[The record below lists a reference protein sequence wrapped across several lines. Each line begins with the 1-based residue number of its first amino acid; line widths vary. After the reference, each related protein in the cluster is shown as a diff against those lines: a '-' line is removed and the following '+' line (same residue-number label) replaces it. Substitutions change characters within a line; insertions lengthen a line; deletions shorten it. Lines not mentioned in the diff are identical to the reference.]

1 MTPGGGPRR
10 FSPSPAL
17 RASAGLHAA
26 AGVAALAV
34 PGAWPWALGVVATNH
49 AVLTAAGLWPRSA
62 VLGPTLTR
70 LPEPHA
76 AGAVALSFDDGPD
89 PEVTP
94 RVLDMLEAAGAQ
106 ASFFC
111 IGRRAAAHSALAR
124 EIVRRGHRVE
134 NHTHDHPHAFAAYG
148 PAALRRQVADAQ
160 SALAEA
166 TGEAPRW
173 FRAPAG
179 LRSPLLEPVLARAG
193 LHLAAWSQRG
203 FDTVD
208 KTPARVAGR
217 LTTGLREGDVLLLH
231 DGNAARTAEGE
242 PVVLA
247 ALPLLLGALSLAG
260 LRGVALPG

>member
-1 MTPGGGPRR
+1 MTPGGEPRR

-17 RASAGLHAA
+17 RASAGLHLAA
-26 AGVAALAV
+26 AGAALAV
-34 PGAWPWALGVVATNH
+34 PGAWPWALGAVAANH
-49 AVLTAAGLWPRSA
+49 AALTAAGLWPRSA

-70 LPEPHA
+70 LPEAEAP
-76 AGAVALSFDDGPD
+76 GAVALTFDDGPD

-94 RVLDMLEAAGAQ
+94 RVLDLLDAAGAR

-111 IGRRAAAHSALAR
+111 IGSRVAAHPGLAR

-134 NHTHDHPHAFAAYG
+134 NHTQDHPHAFAAYG

-160 SALAEA
+160 AALADA
-166 TGEAPRW
+166 AGEAPRW

-193 LHLAAWSQRG
+193 LHLAAWSRRG

-208 KTPARVAGR
+208 GSPVRVAGR
-217 LTTGLREGDVLLLH
+217 LTRGLRGGDVLLLH
-231 DGNAARTAEGE
+231 DGNSAQTAKGE

-247 ALPLLLGALSLAG
+247 ALPLVLASLSRAG